1 MRSDLLIRP
10 HDPIIIL
17 INTIYPLITRFS
29 LLLEIHRVFVGK
41 DANNEPL
48 LKNEAE
54 IKDIRVF
61 ILNK

>member
-41 DANNEPL
+41 AANNEPL
-48 LKNEAE
+48 LK
-54 IKDIRVF
+54 K
-61 ILNK
+61 